1 MSIFFCLVSGRVS
14 NEMKTDRYFNR
25 AELEQVD
32 QAAVICEELVNNYY
46 KLSPAQW
53 LKNRYDIKTARDLSP
68 HEQVSGPFAQVVK
81 YEGQKADVPL
91 GSTRFSLY
99 TVCLQDPAILGTVAV
114 HPSIRL
120 LPFLV
125 YVLVHELVH
134 VVRFLQF
141 HHRYEHASEASVTL
155 AEERKV
161 HCLTYGILAP
171 VALEGLKQVFDFFE
185 QWRIDHGQ

>member
-1 MSIFFCLVSGRVS
+1 MSNFFCL
-14 NEMKTDRYFNR
+14 ETMETQIDRFFNPS
-25 AELEQVD
+25 ELETVSK
-32 QAAVICEELVNNYY
+32 AAMISEDLVNSYY
-46 KLSPAQW
+46 KLSSGQW
-53 LKNRYDIKTARDLSP
+53 LKNWYDIRTARDLAS
-68 HEQVSGPFAQVVK
+68 HERVNGPFAQVVK

-91 GSTRFSLY
+91 GSSRFSLY
-99 TVCLQDPAILGTVAV
+99 TVCLQDPAILGTVTV
-114 HPSIRL
+114 KPSIHL

-141 HHRYEHASEASVTL
+141 HHRYEHTSEASVTL
-155 AEERKV
+155 AEERRV

-171 VALEGLKQVFDFFE
+171 VSLEGLKQVFDFFE